1 MSFRM
6 VWANFTNPSLHLLEQ
21 PLMVAAG
28 RQALLSMPRREGFR
42 SARPWPL
49 EPAWASPERGRHP
62 GRSWN
67 STAASAGSPASASR
81 EPAGHAVGSL
91 PLSFP
96 PLKSYPREDLG
107 MPGLGQRCQGTGR
120 SQGGA
125 CSGAELGGALEL
137 SQALLAVFLTG
148 SGNRAINTPVRRE
161 GTATP
166 KHAVPQLPS
175 WLSRLLLPASSNRSI
190 FWCLDRELGELPTGA
205 GSRCWAPRGEFA
217 GSLSVTWRLTDKSGG
232 MGGSARARLSAAS
245 GCLLL
250 QVPPLES
257 AAPHQLPPCR
267 AGESLC
273 APIRIGEECDQCPS

>member
-96 PLKSYPREDLG
+96 PLKSYPREELG

-120 SQGGA
+120 SQGTEEERA
-125 CSGAELGGALEL
+125 AERSWEGRWSSPRRCWLSFLQAVAMEQLILPSEGRGLLRQNTPFRSFPAGSPAFSFLLHLTDQFFGALIGSWGSSPQE
-137 SQALLAVFLTG
+137 QAAAAG
-148 SGNRAINTPVRRE
+148 HRG
-161 GTATP
+161 
-166 KHAVPQLPS
+166 
-175 WLSRLLLPASSNRSI
+175 AS
-190 FWCLDRELGELPTGA
+190 LQ
-205 GSRCWAPRGEFA
+205 
-217 GSLSVTWRLTDKSGG
+217 
-232 MGGSARARLSAAS
+232 AAS
-245 GCLLL
+245 
-250 QVPPLES
+250 P
-257 AAPHQLPPCR
+257 
-267 AGESLC
+267 
-273 APIRIGEECDQCPS
+273 